1 MRTTMG
7 MLAAATFATAFLTT
21 LAPMPARAESDGP
34 LKGLWKLVSYEV
46 EVRKDGEKL
55 PVMGEHPTG
64 YAYFTPEKR
73 VFFVLTGEDRKPAKD
88 DAQRA
93 QLLETLVSYT
103 GKFRLDG
110 DKWIADLDVAWDPKW
125 VGSEQTRT
133 FTLDGE
139 RLRVL
144 TPWRVMPNWA
154 DKGETRSIVTFERA
168 RE

>member
-1 MRTTMG
+1 MP
-7 MLAAATFATAFLTT
+7 AAATLAVT
-21 LAPMPARAESDGP
+21 LAASSAPTVARAQSDTP

-46 EVRKDGEKL
+46 EIRKDGETL

-73 VFFVLTGEDRKPAKD
+73 VFFVLTGEGRKPAKD

-125 VGSEQTRT
+125 VGTEQTRT

-168 RE
+168 KD

>member
-1 MRTTMG
+1 
-7 MLAAATFATAFLTT
+7 MLAAATLAAS
-21 LAPMPARAESDGP
+21 LAPMPAEGDTP
-34 LKGLWKLVSYEV
+34 IQGLWKLVSYEV

-55 PVMGEHPTG
+55 PVMGDHPTG

-168 RE
+168 KE

>member
-1 MRTTMG
+1 MP
-7 MLAAATFATAFLTT
+7 AAATLAVT
-21 LAPMPARAESDGP
+21 LAASSAPTVARAESDTP

-46 EVRKDGEKL
+46 EVRKDGETL

-73 VFFVLTGEDRKPAKD
+73 VFFVLTGEGRKPAKD

-125 VGSEQTRT
+125 VGTEQTRT

-154 DKGETRSIVTFERA
+154 DKGETRSIVTFQRA
-168 RE
+168 KD

>member
-1 MRTTMG
+1 
-7 MLAAATFATAFLTT
+7 
-21 LAPMPARAESDGP
+21 MPARAEGNTP
-34 LKGLWKLVSYEV
+34 IQGLWKLVSYEV

-55 PVMGEHPTG
+55 PVMGDHPTG

-93 QLLETLVSYT
+93 QLLETLVCYT

-168 RE
+168 KE

>member
-1 MRTTMG
+1 MP
-7 MLAAATFATAFLTT
+7 AAATLAVT
-21 LAPMPARAESDGP
+21 LAVTLAASSAPTVARAESDTP

-46 EVRKDGEKL
+46 EVRKDGETL

-73 VFFVLTGEDRKPAKD
+73 VFFVLTGEGRKPAKD

-125 VGSEQTRT
+125 VGTEQTRT

-154 DKGETRSIVTFERA
+154 DKGETRSIVTFQRA
-168 RE
+168 KD

>member
-1 MRTTMG
+1 
-7 MLAAATFATAFLTT
+7 
-21 LAPMPARAESDGP
+21 MPARAEGDTP
-34 LKGLWKLVSYEV
+34 IQGLWKLVSYEV

-55 PVMGEHPTG
+55 PVMGDHPTG

-168 RE
+168 KE

>member
-1 MRTTMG
+1 MDHADDTRNAG
-7 MLAAATFATAFLTT
+7 SCDPGGELGADAGACGGRH
-21 LAPMPARAESDGP
+21 PIQ
-34 LKGLWKLVSYEV
+34 GLWKLVSYEV

-55 PVMGEHPTG
+55 PVMGDHPTG

-168 RE
+168 KE

>member
-1 MRTTMG
+1 MRATMG
-7 MLAAATFATAFLTT
+7 MMAAVTMAAG
-21 LAPMPARAESDGP
+21 LAPAAARAEDDARLS
-34 LKGLWKLVSYEV
+34 GLWKLVSYEV

-55 PVMGEHPTG
+55 PVMGENPTG

-73 VFFVLTGEDRKPAKD
+73 VFFVLTGEGRTPARD

-93 QLLETLVSYT
+93 HLLETLVSYT
-103 GKFRLDG
+103 GTFRLDG

-125 VGSEQTRT
+125 VGSKQTRT
-133 FTLDGE
+133 FRLDGE

-154 DKGETRSIVTFERA
+154 DRGETRSIVTFERA
-168 RE
+168 KE

>member
-1 MRTTMG
+1 MP
-7 MLAAATFATAFLTT
+7 AAATLAVT
-21 LAPMPARAESDGP
+21 LAASSAPTVAGAQSDTP

-46 EVRKDGEKL
+46 EVRKDGETL

-73 VFFVLTGEDRKPAKD
+73 VFFVLTGEGRKPAKD

-125 VGSEQTRT
+125 VGTEQTRT

-168 RE
+168 KD